1 MYKSSIQVVSIRLLA
16 YMARNPA
23 MRFIVEVLKRARF
36 RSELCGI
43 ATDVKVHALNDLEPA
58 LAAVKREHAGA
69 LNVQGN
75 AVTNT
80 YRAEI
85 VDFTV
90 KNRLPSMYGGGG
102 SVEIGGL
109 MSYGPNPDD
118 LYRRAATYLDKILKG
133 AKPADLPSS
142 NRRSFEFVIN
152 RKTQSRSV

>member
-80 YRAEI
+80 YRGR
-85 VDFTV
+85 
-90 KNRLPSMYGGGG
+90 NR
-102 SVEIGGL
+102 GL
-109 MSYGPNPDD
+109 HG
-118 LYRRAATYLDKILKG
+118 
-133 AKPADLPSS
+133 
-142 NRRSFEFVIN
+142 
-152 RKTQSRSV
+152 